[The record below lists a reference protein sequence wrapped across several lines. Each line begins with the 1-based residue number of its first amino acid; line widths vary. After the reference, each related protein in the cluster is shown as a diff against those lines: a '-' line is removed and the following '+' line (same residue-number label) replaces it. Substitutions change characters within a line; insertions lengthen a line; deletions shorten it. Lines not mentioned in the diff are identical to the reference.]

1 MENPKT
7 IVEKLAYV
15 QARLHAPKGQFNKFG
30 GYAYRSAEDILEAVK
45 PILGEVGLALTITDS
60 IEELTNGWVY
70 VRATA
75 AVQDATG
82 AALSS
87 TAWAR
92 EPEQRKGMDAAQVT
106 GSSSSYARKYA
117 LNGLFAIDDARD
129 PDATNDHGK
138 GATQPK
144 AATPPAKATA
154 KKPAPKGGR
163 DYGALKAVTEQL
175 AAIHGRSV
183 PEEYR
188 EIARMFGDPKTKTD
202 EEYAD
207 LVAALE
213 AMKGNEQ

>member
-1 MENPKT
+1 MADKT

-15 QARLHAPKGQFNKFG
+15 QTRLRAPKGQYNKFG
-30 GYAYRSAEDILEAVK
+30 GYSYRSAEDILEAVK

-60 IEELTNGWVY
+60 IEELENGWVY

-82 AALSS
+82 AALSA

-117 LNGLFAIDDARD
+117 LNGLFAIDDAKD

-138 GATQPK
+138 GKTAAKPKADQPKPATPPEHKHDYTRMK
-144 AATPPAKATA
+144 AATERLAK
-154 KKPAPKGGR
+154 
-163 DYGALKAVTEQL
+163 L
-175 AAIHGRSV
+175 HGKSV
-183 PEEYR
+183 GEEYR
-188 EIARMFGDPKTKTD
+188 WIVETFGNPKGKD
-202 EEYAD
+202 ENEFAD
-207 LVAALE
+207 LVKTLE
-213 AMKGNEQ
+213 QMEG

>member
-1 MENPKT
+1 MADKT

-15 QARLHAPKGQFNKFG
+15 QTRLRAPKGQFNKFG
-30 GYAYRSAEDILEAVK
+30 GYSYRSAEDILEAVK

-60 IEELTNGWVY
+60 IEELENGWVY

-82 AALSS
+82 AALSA

-117 LNGLFAIDDARD
+117 LNGLFAIDDAKD

-138 GATQPK
+138 GQPK
-144 AATPPAKATA
+144 PA
-154 KKPAPKGGR
+154 APKKAAPKPETVVKH
-163 DYGALKAVTEQL
+163 DYTRMKAETERL
-175 AAIHGRSV
+175 AKLHGKSV
-183 PEEYR
+183 GEEYR
-188 EIARMFGDPKTKTD
+188 WIVETFGDPKGKD
-202 EEYAD
+202 ETEFAD
-207 LVAALE
+207 LVKTLE
-213 AMKGNEQ
+213 QMEG

>member
-1 MENPKT
+1 MADSRT

-15 QARLHAPKGQFNKFG
+15 QTMLRAPKGQYNMFG
-30 GYAYRSAEDILEAVK
+30 GYSYRSAEDILEAVK
-45 PILGEVGLALTITDS
+45 PILSEVGLVLTITDE

-82 AALSS
+82 AALSVNGC
-87 TAWAR
+87 AR

-117 LNGLFAIDDARD
+117 LNGLFAIDDAKD

-138 GATQPK
+138 GQPKPAAKPKSEQPK
-144 AATPPAKATA
+144 AAMPPEHKHDYTRMKAATERLAK
-154 KKPAPKGGR
+154 
-163 DYGALKAVTEQL
+163 L
-175 AAIHGRSV
+175 HGKTV

-188 EIARMFGDPKTKTD
+188 WIVETFGDPKGKD
-202 EEYAD
+202 EAEFAD
-207 LVAALE
+207 LVKTLE
-213 AMKGNEQ
+213 QMEG